1 MKWGNAALS
10 SYSVCLLPFVLPWRA
25 FSVFGHG
32 EELSDVCGGNCIA
45 LLLFSWLC
53 VECWLVIPCFITNVN
68 LLFCCCTNKNL
79 YEGTKTNS
87 SITGQISR
95 ANCPVRGLKKKMMP
109 FCFTSA
115 FNSYCSKWQA
125 LHTCY
130 CLILILTVIVL
141 SPINYFEL
149 HGWKSVQKSKYDLR
163 FPPVTFSKMKTS
175 YFSMNYFSCRV
186 QELWEVEVAVLGF
199 PS

>member
-1 MKWGNAALS
+1 
-10 SYSVCLLPFVLPWRA
+10 
-25 FSVFGHG
+25 
-32 EELSDVCGGNCIA
+32 
-45 LLLFSWLC
+45 
-53 VECWLVIPCFITNVN
+53 
-68 LLFCCCTNKNL
+68 
-79 YEGTKTNS
+79 
-87 SITGQISR
+87 
-95 ANCPVRGLKKKMMP
+95 MMP

-186 QELWEVEVAVLGF
+186 QELCESRGGRPGLSVLMNLTVSVDVKQHWTVLRHWSQFVSNMSSDIRGHKALHHHCSCRYTPTLLITDCQQSNIRLADSVALG
-199 PS
+199 